1 VIKTEEK
8 VKESPNELFTSITL
22 ENWKTRTVKEFFCN
36 DPSVFEF
43 IRTSLPH
50 VMKKTTED
58 VEQLAMGD
66 FDEEFEQ
73 LAFMNGID
81 PKGYELV
88 RKKIDSTLTQLQD
101 QMEKQEA

>member
-1 VIKTEEK
+1 
-8 VKESPNELFTSITL
+8 
-22 ENWKTRTVKEFFCN
+22 
-36 DPSVFEF
+36 
-43 IRTSLPH
+43 
-50 VMKKTTED
+50 MKKTTED

-88 RKKIDSTLTQLQD
+88 REKIDSTLIQLQD
-101 QMEKQEA
+101 EMEKQEA